1 MGGATVKLSDFAA
14 YLSHLDVRAV
24 ARAAMAA
31 QAEAMAEQ
39 VRGELDH
46 AKSANETFPARETG
60 ALLASICVY
69 AEDDVA
75 VIGSLSDVAVY
86 QEFGTAHVPPR
97 PFLAP
102 VAAAG
107 GEAAAHAVGAAVADA
122 VRGV

>member
-1 MGGATVKLSDFAA
+1 MKLFDFAGRLA
-14 YLSHLDVRAV
+14 RLDVRAV

-46 AKSANETFPARETG
+46 TKSANETFPARETG
-60 ALLASICVY
+60 ALLASIGVY

-75 VIGSLSDVAVY
+75 VIGSLSDVAMY

-107 GEAAAHAVGAAVADA
+107 GAVAADAVGAAVAEA
-122 VRGV
+122 VRGI